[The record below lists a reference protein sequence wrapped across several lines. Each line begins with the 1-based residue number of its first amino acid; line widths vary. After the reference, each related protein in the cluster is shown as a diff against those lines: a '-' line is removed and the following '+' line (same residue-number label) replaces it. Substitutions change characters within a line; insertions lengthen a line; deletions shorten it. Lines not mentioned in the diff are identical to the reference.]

1 MSTRTSIATVVILTA
16 RLLTGDVRADCLTGH
31 LGNFQISARLYALGR
46 NVGCVRDERFTNA
59 AGHVECDTYCD
70 CSDIT
75 IPCIRCV
82 GSAADFNVTTSA
94 NGYTITT
101 HAQAQPGWSV
111 GDDLQ
116 ASARA
121 SVQAT
126 VLDGLVRCTIDGV
139 NKRVIEGVETSWP
152 MHREVTGTPG
162 TLLNFGYELWES
174 QCWAV
179 GSGTGGEVTCT
190 LTVSCTPAVSSGIR
204 SWINPNGGSY
214 QTASNWSTDCVPVHD
229 AQRSDIASFALSSAS
244 FIPVS
249 GAGATAGQW
258 LVSNTPIEFSGS
270 AQVFSTSATA
280 PSLHILQGGQLRLA
294 SGASLDSVYTSVGLS
309 GATDSKLEVK
319 GGSWTNSAAAKIG
332 RGSVDVLDGG
342 TASTGALTIGSG
354 NGPGSVQVTGEVST
368 FDVTGEFVVGDTTA
382 GTLEIDEGFFS
393 NTSLSTPP
401 VIGKSATG
409 TVTVRGDDSNLNSH
423 GRLQTNHTLIVGD
436 GASGRLNVQRGGH
449 VSVAQDLVVSGYGA
463 NPAGE
468 VVVDAQ
474 GGVNML
480 DVSGGTFINA
490 SELQEVLVQNGGRFS
505 TNDLFIGNRQIRPG
519 TADVTVRARSGSFPT
534 LTVGTPGGGGAG
546 TFVGDTVPGQLN
558 VEFGA
563 LAELNN
569 GLHVGEAAQGI
580 VSVSRRELPP
590 GTYAA
595 RLEVTGE
602 TQVGIGAPGIVQ
614 LDEEASMETNGD
626 LLIGLGPGSP
636 SGSVN
641 VNSGSRIDVNGALAV
656 GVSGVGVMNIVD
668 EPSSFPSHV
677 FCDTLVVG
685 GNTPTAT
692 GIIVLSFVP
701 NVPVSPHFSHLTVN
715 GSTQVGVGPGR
726 GEILLADAS
735 GRLEINGT
743 MTIGNPAGGP
753 GGSAVTLVDAT
764 IDGTGKIVVNPN
776 GSLIG
781 TGTVAVPKVDAGGH
795 IAIARSGAPSPNA
808 TADTT
813 VNAEG
818 RISAPVSPGTL
829 TIDGDYEQLPTGVLV
844 IDYAGLNPG
853 EFDVLHVTGQTT
865 LGGKLEVHFRNGFS
879 PADPAAFIQ
888 SQDFV
893 EADGV
898 ITGDYEQRI
907 YAFPDRFA
915 DFDDDG
921 DKDFSDV
928 AAFQNCF
935 GLSGAELLPAC
946 ERADWDNDG
955 VIGGREIEELGV
967 RLTGP

>member
-1 MSTRTSIATVVILTA
+1 MRRCRLIGIGVGFLCGGLVGPAHAGPTVSNCSGEIQILAIDGTLKPPYAESVRIAVNPGGVTVAELPGFVRTSVDIRSLSDAQGLLRFDVVILSEFEEMPTKGRSDSVVSGSCDLTLSTA
-16 RLLTGDVRADCLTGH
+16 LTPAEYNVYGFGILPDDPNQPDPVLKVDPLPAGLYHVYWGHHSQRWSGDLAIS
-31 LGNFQISARLYALGR
+31 LGS
-46 NVGCVRDERFTNA
+46 
-59 AGHVECDTYCD
+59 
-70 CSDIT
+70 
-75 IPCIRCV
+75 
-82 GSAADFNVTTSA
+82 
-94 NGYTITT
+94 
-101 HAQAQPGWSV
+101 
-111 GDDLQ
+111 
-116 ASARA
+116 
-121 SVQAT
+121 
-126 VLDGLVRCTIDGV
+126 DGV
-139 NKRVIEGVETSWP
+139 LYFPRDVVP
-152 MHREVTGTPG
+152 A
-162 TLLNFGYELWES
+162 S
-174 QCWAV
+174 Q
-179 GSGTGGEVTCT
+179 EYQ
-190 LTVSCTPAVSSGIR
+190 
-204 SWINPNGGSY
+204 WINPAGGAYSE
-214 QTASNWSTDCVPVHD
+214 QMNWDRQSQYPVHNSG
-229 AQRSDIASFALSSAS
+229 RSDQATFNLPTTSFLP
-244 FIPVS
+244 IV
-249 GAGATAGQW
+249 GNGATAGIW
-258 LVSNTPIEFSGS
+258 KVSNSKVDFSGS
-270 AQVFSTSATA
+270 AEVFNVAG
-280 PSLHILQGGQLRLA
+280 SLLVLDQGQLRL
-294 SGASLDSVYTSVGLS
+294 
-309 GATDSKLEVK
+309 
-319 GGSWTNSAAAKIG
+319 
-332 RGSVDVLDGG
+332 
-342 TASTGALTIGSG
+342 SG
-354 NGPGSVQVTGEVST
+354 NGSLLSVGSLISSVGIVESSVEVVDDAVWADNGEVRFGYGSVRVADRARASAGALRIGAGGGSGSVQVTGDAAA
-368 FDVTGEFVVGDTTA
+368 FDVAGAFVVGDTTA
-382 GTLEIDEGFFS
+382 GTLEIDKGFFS

-401 VIGKSATG
+401 AIGKSAPG

-463 NPAGE
+463 SPAGE

-480 DVSGGTFINA
+480 DVSGGIFVNA
-490 SELQEVLVQNGGRFS
+490 TELQEILVQNGGRVT

-701 NVPVSPHFSHLTVN
+701 NVPVSPHFSHLTVY

-764 IDGTGKIVVNPN
+764 IDGTGNIVVNPN

-795 IAIARSGAPSPNA
+795 IAIARSGAPSPNGAAA
-808 TADTT
+808 TKA
-813 VNAEG
+813 NGGGYIA
-818 RISAPVSPGTL
+818 APVSPGTL
-829 TIDGDYEQLPTGVLV
+829 TIDGDYEQLPAGVLV
-844 IDYAGLNPG
+844 IEYAGENPG

-865 LGGKLEVHFRNGFS
+865 LGGRLEVHFRNGFS
-879 PADPAAFIQ
+879 PEDPAAFIQ

-893 EADGV
+893 EADGIV
-898 ITGDYEQRI
+898 TGDYDQRM
-907 YAFPDRFA
+907 YAFPDLFA

-921 DKDFSDV
+921 DRDLSDV
-928 AAFQNCF
+928 AAFANCF
-935 GLSGAELLPAC
+935 AESGALSVEC
-946 ERADWDNDG
+946 GRADWERDG
-955 VIGGREIEELGV
+955 LIGGREIQEV
-967 RLTGP
+967 SARLTGP